1 MAINV
6 IVDEGT
12 NDVVQ
17 VDVALAYPSHTHT
30 VTDITNVAEDIQD
43 LVGAMVTTNTES
55 GIDVTY
61 DDTTGKLNFNVGDF
75 TLTLDGDVSGTGT
88 VTNLAN
94 ATITTT
100 IADNSHNHVS
110 TNITDFT
117 EAVQDAAQAMVVAA
131 THSGL
136 TVSYDDILNTLTFN
150 VNDPV
155 ISIAG
160 DATGS
165 ATMTNLGN
173 TEITIDLSDTGVTAA
188 TYGDANSVSQFAVD
202 VDGRITSASN
212 VDIAIPSTQ
221 VTDFT
226 EAVQD
231 SAAPLLN
238 HAGHTNVTATYDDV
252 NNRVV
257 LTGAGN
263 VLSVNGETGVV
274 TITTGDIAEGNDGD
288 PATTNLWFTDDRAKD
303 SAGALINAATKTG
316 ISTSYD
322 AQTNGLVIS
331 NTGILTIDGTIDQIE
346 ATTVNGT
353 TTISLATD
361 VTIPNNLTIGGNL
374 NVLGTE
380 TIFNAGT
387 ITTEDTTILVNSAQ
401 TGTPASTLK
410 SGFEVSRGDQ
420 PYASLVWSEAD
431 QQFAWSGDGASTY
444 KVLSRVDTVNSLVG
458 DVILTTNEIN
468 ETATPTN
475 LWFTNTRVDS
485 RLSSYFGA
493 PYHPSITTQLALP
506 TTPGDPL
513 IYQSEVNFAPKTK
526 VYVRNNTTSFI
537 NAGSA
542 VYISGYATGSQVPNI
557 ALADALDPTK
567 MPAIGIVEETLDP
580 STNGYVTTQGFMLAD
595 TFDIPGAVV
604 GSEVFVSNSGTLS
617 ISQQEATR
625 TTQRIGIVTKLS
637 SAAQEL
643 DGFIYLYGA
652 GQVELAPSLPLN
664 HFYLGGE
671 STISSNPTL
680 FSIENILTE
689 GYANAAALPSGSLG
703 GSFGYVIDTGTLH
716 IKSGSTWKALT
727 YLGHQHTSS
736 DTTDFSEAVNDQ
748 IDNFF
753 VDQLN
758 LFGLNYV
765 YSDLEN
771 IGTLAV
777 RDVTF
782 DLNFTGDVEGS
793 ATVIQSAAGDVD
805 FTVPLT
811 FNGLQTSAFIY
822 DTMDHIHHENVVVD
836 YVAEDPITGLPEI
849 QIKIPTPKTQ
859 EEIQD
864 WVAPLLNHTNH
875 TNVTVTYDDG
885 PNQLL
890 LSVPDSVDLIQFGTR
905 PAVNGNVTVGLLDIT
920 SALGY
925 TPIGNTQTEV
935 VTDLVAPSLVHDNH
949 VNLVAVY
956 DDDSDRIVFEV
967 QTAGAA
973 SVGSLT
979 NSWWLGA

>member
-100 IADNSHNHVS
+100 VADNSHNHVS

-202 VDGRITSASN
+202 VDGRITSASS

-238 HAGHTNVTATYDDV
+238 HAGHTNVTASYDDV
-252 NNRVV
+252 TNKIT
-257 LTGAGN
+257 LIGAGN

-274 TITTGDIAEGNDGD
+274 TLTTGDIAEGNDGD

-303 SAGALINAATKTG
+303 SAGALINGATKTG
-316 ISTSYD
+316 ISTEYNST
-322 AQTNGLVIS
+322 TNALTLS
-331 NTGILTIDGTIDQIE
+331 NTGILSI
-346 ATTVNGT
+346 NGT
-353 TTISLATD
+353 TNQIVATTSNGITTVGLATD
-361 VTIPNNLTIGGNL
+361 VTIPNNLTVTGNL
-374 NVLGTE
+374 SVLGTE

-401 TGTPASTLK
+401 TGTPANTLK
-410 SGFEVSRGDQ
+410 SGIEVARGDLTN
-420 PYASLVWSEAD
+420 AILAWSEAD
-431 QQFAWSGDGASTY
+431 QQFAWSNSGGDSY
-444 KVLSRVDTVNSLVG
+444 KVLSQVDSVNGFIGGVVL
-458 DVILTTNEIN
+458 DTDDIA

-475 LWFTNTRVDS
+475 LWYTDPRVDN
-485 RLSSYFGA
+485 RVLSYYGTT
-493 PYHPSITTQLALP
+493 HPSITTGMALGA
-506 TTPGDPL
+506 TAGSPL
-513 IYQSEVNFAPKTK
+513 IFESEVNFAPKTK
-526 VYVRNNTTSFI
+526 VYVRNNTASDI

-542 VYISGYATGSQVPNI
+542 VYISGYATGSTVPNI
-557 ALADALDPTK
+557 ALADSLNPTK
-567 MPAIGIVEETLDP
+567 MPAIGILEDTILA
-580 STNGYVTTQGFMLAD
+580 STNGYVTTQGLIQAD
-595 TFDIPGAVV
+595 TFDITSAVV
-604 GSEVFVSNSGTLS
+604 GSEIFVANSGTLS
-617 ISQQEATR
+617 ISQQEASR
-625 TTQRIGIVTKLS
+625 KTQRIGIVVKLS
-637 SAAQEL
+637 SEAQEL

-652 GQVELAPSLPLN
+652 GQIELAPSLPFN

-671 STISSNPTL
+671 STISSEPVL

-689 GYANAAALPSGSLG
+689 GYADAASLPSTSLG

-716 IKSGSTWKALT
+716 IKSGSVWKQLT

-736 DTTDFSEAVNDQ
+736 DITNFPEAVNDQ

-753 VDQLN
+753 LDQLN

-793 ATVIQSAAGDVD
+793 ATVIQSAAGDVE

-811 FNGLQTSAFIY
+811 LNGLQTSAFIF

>member
-100 IADNSHNHVS
+100 VADNSHNHVS

-173 TEITIDLSDTGVTAA
+173 TTITIDLSDTGVTPA

-238 HAGHTNVTATYDDV
+238 HAGHTNVTASYDDV
-252 NNRVV
+252 NNRIV

-303 SAGALINAATKTG
+303 SAGALINGATKTG
-316 ISTSYD
+316 ISTTYD
-322 AQTNGLVIS
+322 SATNGLTIS
-331 NTGILTIDGTIDQIE
+331 NTGVLAI
-346 ATTVNGT
+346 NGT
-353 TTISLATD
+353 TNQIVATTTNGITTVGLATD
-361 VTIPNNLTIGGNL
+361 VTIPNNLTVTGNL
-374 NVLGTE
+374 SVLGTE

-387 ITTEDTTILVNSAQ
+387 ITTEDTTILINSAQ

-410 SGFEVSRGDQ
+410 SGIEVARGDLTN
-420 PYASLVWSEAD
+420 AILAWSEAN
-431 QQFAWSGDGASTY
+431 QQFAWSLDGGDTY
-444 KVLSRVDTVNSLVG
+444 KVLSQVDSVNGFIGTVVLDTD
-458 DVILTTNEIN
+458 DVS
-468 ETATPTN
+468 ETGTATN
-475 LWFTNTRVDS
+475 LWYTNPRVDS
-485 RLSSYFGA
+485 RVSSYFGT
-493 PYHPSITTQLALP
+493 PSHPSITSAMALP
-506 TTPGDPL
+506 TTAGDPL
-513 IYQSEVNFAPKTK
+513 IYQAEVNFAPKTK
-526 VYVRNNTTSFI
+526 IYVRNNGTTDI
-537 NAGSA
+537 NAGSF
-542 VYISGYATGSQVPNI
+542 VSISGYASGSTVPNVV
-557 ALADALDPTK
+557 LASAGTPST
-567 MPAIGIVEETLDP
+567 MPSIGIAEETIP
-580 STNGYVTTQGFMLAD
+580 ASSNGYITSQGLIAAS
-595 TFDIPGAVV
+595 TFEITGAVV
-604 GSEVFVSNSGTLS
+604 GSELYVGLNGVPS
-617 ISQQEATR
+617 ISPQQYNFV
-625 TTQRIGIVTKLS
+625 TQRMGILVKLS
-637 SAAQEL
+637 SAIATF
-643 DGFIYLYGA
+643 DGAIYLYGP
-652 GQVELAPSLPLN
+652 GQVEIAPSLQEN
-664 HFYLGGE
+664 YFYLGGP
-671 STISSNPTL
+671 TNISSDPVL
-680 FSIENILTE
+680 FAIENIVTQ
-689 GYANAAALPSGSLG
+689 GYANQAALPTGADSGA
-703 GSFGYVIDTGTLH
+703 FGYVADSGDLY
-716 IKSGSTWKALT
+716 IKSGTVWKALT
-727 YLGHQHTSS
+727 YLGHDHVST
-736 DTTDFSEAVNDQ
+736 DITDFQEAVDDE
-748 IDNFF
+748 IFNFL
-753 VDQLN
+753 DGQLN
-758 LFGLNYV
+758 LFGLNFV
-765 YSDLEN
+765 YDDLTN
-771 IGTLAV
+771 TGTLAV
-777 RDVTF
+777 RDAEVTF
-782 DLNFTGDVEGS
+782 TIDGDVEGT
-793 ATVIQSAAGDVD
+793 ATITQSAHGDIE
-805 FTVPLT
+805 LT
-811 FNGLQTSAFIY
+811 IPVAFNGLQTSAFIY
-822 DTMDHIHHENVVVD
+822 DTLDHLNHENVVVD
-836 YVAEDPITGLPEI
+836 YVAEDPITGLPQI

-864 WVAPLLNHTNH
+864 WVEPLLNHTNH